1 MIEQQ
6 KTIKRE
12 FTLAGVGLHTGCK
25 ATVCC
30 KPAPADSGISFI
42 RTDLPGRPVIQ
53 VDPANIHIDTS
64 IPRCTSIG
72 KGEVVIHTVEH
83 LMSVL
88 CGLGVSNL
96 TVEID
101 AFELPGLDG
110 SALDFL
116 KAIKKAGIVEQD
128 APSPCFEIMEPT
140 GVELNGCSIYV
151 VPDKEFKISYVLDYD
166 NPVLKSQFFNATIT
180 PQLFEENIAPART
193 FCLESEAEEL
203 KKNGLGKGANYD
215 NTLVVGKQGV
225 IKNAVRFPDE
235 FVRHKV
241 LDFIGDL
248 YLLGMPIRGHVFA
261 VKSGHTLNIQLL
273 KKIYAQKEKY
283 QKRNAVTSFDS
294 AVGLS
299 PKGDLWPSGG
309 NKTEIDI
316 NGIMR
321 ILPHRYPFLL
331 VDRVLEIERGKRGV
345 GVKNVTI
352 NDNFFQ
358 GHFPT
363 RPVMPGVLMVEA
375 MAQTAGVVIL
385 TNEAHRCK
393 VAFFLAVDKVRFRR
407 VVVPGDQLVMEVEV
421 IRDRPKTAQ
430 VRAIAKVGDEVAAE
444 AEMVFSFTDDSY
456 LD

>member
-1 MIEQQ
+1 MIERQR
-6 KTIKRE
+6 TIKQE
-12 FTLAGVGLHTGCK
+12 FALAGVGLHTGCK
-25 ATVCC
+25 VNMRC

-53 VDPANIHIDTS
+53 VDPANIHIDTG

-96 TVEID
+96 MVEID

-110 SALDFL
+110 SGLDFL

-128 APSPCFEIMEPT
+128 APSPCFEIVEPT

-166 NPVLKSQFFNATIT
+166 NPVLRSQFFSATIT
-180 PQLFEENIAPART
+180 AQLFEEAIAPART

-203 KKNGLGKGANYD
+203 RKNGLGQGANYD
-215 NTLVVGKQGV
+215 NTLVVGKNGV

-235 FVRHKV
+235 FARHKV

-248 YLLGMPIRGHVFA
+248 YLLGVPIRGHVFA

-273 KKIYAQKEKY
+273 KKIQGQRQRHQKKTTSAAAGLEL
-283 QKRNAVTSFDS
+283 AVK
-294 AVGLS
+294 L
-299 PKGDLWPSGG
+299 PSGG
-309 NKTEIDI
+309 DRKEVNSD
-316 NGIMR
+316 GIMR

-331 VDRVLEIERGKRGV
+331 VDRVIEIDRGKKGI
-345 GVKNVTI
+345 GLKNVTI
-352 NDNFFQ
+352 NDSFFQ
-358 GHFPT
+358 GHFPA

-385 TNEAHRCK
+385 TNEAHRGK
-393 VAFFLAVDKVRFRR
+393 VAFFLAIDKVKFRR
-407 VVVPGDQLVMEVEV
+407 VVVPGDQLVMEIEV

-430 VRAIAKVGDEVAAE
+430 VRAIARVGDEIAAE
-444 AEMVFSFTDDSY
+444 AEMVFSFTDVSY

>member
-1 MIEQQ
+1 MAEQQ
-6 KTIKRE
+6 KTIRQE
-12 FTLAGVGLHTGCK
+12 FSLAGVGLHTGCK
-25 ATVCC
+25 VNIRCQ
-30 KPAPADSGISFI
+30 PAPVNSGISFVRI
-42 RTDLPGRPVIQ
+42 DLPGRPVIK
-53 VDPANIHIDTS
+53 VDPANIHIDTG

-72 KGEVVIHTVEH
+72 KGDVVIHTVEH

-88 CGLGVSNL
+88 CGLGIANL

-110 SALDFL
+110 SGMDFL
-116 KAIKKAGIVEQD
+116 KAIKKSGIVEQA
-128 APSPCFEIMEPT
+128 APAPYYEITESI

-166 NPVLKSQFFNATIT
+166 HPALKSQFFNATIS
-180 PQLFEENIAPART
+180 PGVFAAAVAPART

-203 KKNGLGKGANYD
+203 RKNGLGKGANYD
-215 NTLVVGKQGV
+215 NTLVVGKNGV
-225 IKNAVRFPDE
+225 IKNTVRFPDE

-273 KKIYAQKEKY
+273 KKIYAQKENY
-283 QKRNAVTSFDS
+283 QKKSAVTSIDF
-294 AVGLS
+294 
-299 PKGDLWPSGG
+299 GD
-309 NKTEIDI
+309 KTQIDM

-331 VDRVLEIERGKRGV
+331 VDRVIEIDRGKKGV
-345 GVKNVTI
+345 GLKNVTV
-352 NDNFFQ
+352 NDSFFQ
-358 GHFPT
+358 GHFPA

-385 TNEAHRCK
+385 TNEAHRGK
-393 VAFFLAVDKVRFRR
+393 VAFFLAIDKVKFRR

-430 VRAIAKVGDEVAAE
+430 VRAVAKVGEEVAAE
-444 AEMVFSFTDDSY
+444 AEMVFSFTDASY
-456 LD
+456 MD

>member
-6 KTIKRE
+6 KTIGRE
-12 FTLAGVGLHTGCK
+12 FTLTGVGLHTGCK
-25 ATVCC
+25 VNMRC
-30 KPAPADSGISFI
+30 KPAPADSGIRFI
-42 RTDLPGRPVIQ
+42 RVDISDRPVIR
-53 VDPANIHIDTS
+53 VDPSNIHIDTG

-72 KGEVVIHTVEH
+72 RGDVVIHTVEH
-83 LMSVL
+83 FMSVL
-88 CGLGVSNL
+88 CGLGVNNL

-110 SALDFL
+110 SGLDFL
-116 KAIKKAGIVEQD
+116 KAIQHAGIVEQGVPLPYF
-128 APSPCFEIMEPT
+128 AVAEPV

-151 VPDKEFKISYVLDYD
+151 VPADELKVSYVLDYD
-166 NPVLKSQFFNATIT
+166 NPLLRSQFFSATIT
-180 PQLFEENIAPART
+180 PRLFEEAIAPSRT
-193 FCLESEAEEL
+193 FCLENEAEEL
-203 KKNGLGKGANYD
+203 KQKGLGKGANYG
-215 NTLVVGKQGV
+215 NTLVVGKNGV

-235 FVRHKV
+235 FARHKV

-283 QKRNAVTSFDS
+283 QKKSAAAGFDF
-294 AVGLS
+294 
-299 PKGDLWPSGG
+299 G
-309 NKTEIDI
+309 NKTEVDI

-331 VDRVLEIERGKRGV
+331 VDRVLEMDRGKRGV
-345 GVKNVTI
+345 GLKNVTI
-352 NDNFFQ
+352 NDSFFQ
-358 GHFPT
+358 GHFPA

-385 TNEAHRCK
+385 TNEAHRGK
-393 VAFFLAVDKVRFRR
+393 VAFFLSIDNVKFRR

-430 VRAIAKVGDEVAAE
+430 VKAVARVEGEIAAE
-444 AEMVFSFTDDSY
+444 AEMIFSFTDNSY

>member
-6 KTIKRE
+6 KTIKQE

-25 ATVCC
+25 ANIRC
-30 KPAPADSGISFI
+30 KPAPVNSGISFI

-53 VDPANIHIDTS
+53 VDPANIHIDTG

-72 KGEVVIHTVEH
+72 KGDIVIHTVEH

-110 SALDFL
+110 SGLDFL
-116 KAIKKAGIVEQD
+116 KAIKKTGIVTQD
-128 APSPCFEIMEPT
+128 APSLCFEIMEPT

-180 PQLFEENIAPART
+180 PEVFEKNIAPART

-203 KKNGLGKGANYD
+203 RNNGLGKGANYD

-225 IKNAVRFPDE
+225 IKNTVRFPDE

-241 LDFIGDL
+241 MDFIGDL

-283 QKRNAVTSFDS
+283 RKRNAIKGFDF
-294 AVGLS
+294 
-299 PKGDLWPSGG
+299 GD
-309 NKTEIDI
+309 KTEIDI
-316 NGIMR
+316 GGIMR

-331 VDRVLEIERGKRGV
+331 VDRVIEIDRGKKGV
-345 GVKNVTI
+345 GLKNVTI
-352 NDNFFQ
+352 NDSFFQ
-358 GHFPT
+358 GHFPA
-363 RPVMPGVLMVEA
+363 RPVMPGVLIVEA

-385 TNEAHRCK
+385 TNEAHHGK
-393 VAFFLAVDKVRFRR
+393 VAFFLAIDKVKFRR
-407 VVVPGDQLVMEVEV
+407 VVVPGDQLVMEIEV

-430 VRAIAKVGDEVAAE
+430 VRALARVDGEVAAE
-444 AEMVFSFTDDSY
+444 AEMVFSFTDASY

>member
-1 MIEQQ
+1 MVEQQ
-6 KTIKRE
+6 RTIGRE
-12 FTLAGVGLHTGCK
+12 FILAGVGLHTGCK
-25 ATVCC
+25 VNIRC
-30 KPAPADSGISFI
+30 KPAPMDSGISFI
-42 RTDLPGRPVIQ
+42 RTDLPGRPVIP
-53 VDPANIHIDTS
+53 VGPANTHIDTG

-72 KGEVVIHTVEH
+72 KGDMVIHTVEH
-83 LMSVL
+83 FMSVL
-88 CGLGVSNL
+88 CGLGISNL
-96 TVEID
+96 TVEVD

-110 SALDFL
+110 SGLDFL
-116 KAIKKAGIVEQD
+116 KAIKTNGIVGQH
-128 APSPCFEIMEPT
+128 APSPCFEITGPI
-140 GVELNGCSIYV
+140 GVELNGCSIYA

-166 NPVLKSQFFNATIT
+166 NPILKSQFFNATIT
-180 PQLFEENIAPART
+180 PRLFEEAIAPART

-203 KKNGLGKGANYD
+203 RKNGLGKGANYD
-215 NTLVVGKQGV
+215 NTLVVGKNGV
-225 IKNAVRFPDE
+225 IKNTVRFPDE
-235 FVRHKV
+235 FARHKV

-273 KKIYAQKEKY
+273 KKIQEQRQKY
-283 QKRNAVTSFDS
+283 QKKSTGAS
-294 AVGLS
+294 AGFE
-299 PKGDLWPSGG
+299 PSDR
-309 NKTEIDI
+309 KEIDI
-316 NGIMR
+316 DGIMR

-331 VDRVLEIERGKRGV
+331 VDRVIEIERGKCGV

-358 GHFPT
+358 GHFPA

-385 TNEAHRCK
+385 TNEAHRGK
-393 VAFFLAVDKVRFRR
+393 VAFFLAVDKVKFRR

-430 VRAIAKVGDEVAAE
+430 ARAVAKVGEEVAAE
-444 AEMVFSFTDDSY
+444 AEMVFSFTDASY

>member
-6 KTIKRE
+6 KTIKQE
-12 FTLAGVGLHTGCK
+12 FALAGVGLHTGCK
-25 ATVCC
+25 VNIRC
-30 KPAPADSGISFI
+30 KPAPVNSGISFI
-42 RTDLPGRPVIQ
+42 RTDLPGRPVIH
-53 VDPANIHIDTS
+53 VDSSHIHIDTG

-72 KGEVVIHTVEH
+72 KGDVVIHTVEH

-88 CGLGVSNL
+88 CGLGISNL

-110 SALDFL
+110 SGLDFL
-116 KAIKKAGIVEQD
+116 KAIKKTGIVEQD
-128 APSPCFEIMEPT
+128 AVSSCFEVVEPT

-151 VPDKEFKISYVLDYD
+151 VPDKELKISYVLDYD
-166 NPVLKSQFFNATIT
+166 NPALKSQFFNATIT
-180 PQLFEENIAPART
+180 AEVFEKGIAPART

-203 KKNGLGKGANYD
+203 RKNGLGKGANFD
-215 NTLVVGKQGV
+215 NTLVVGEKGV
-225 IKNAVRFPDE
+225 IKNTVRFPDE
-235 FVRHKV
+235 FARHKV

-273 KKIYAQKEKY
+273 KKIQEQRQRY
-283 QKRNAVTSFDS
+283 QKKGTGAAAGFD
-294 AVGLS
+294 
-299 PKGDLWPSGG
+299 PGG
-309 NKTEIDI
+309 RKEIDI
-316 NGIMR
+316 DGIMR

-331 VDRVLEIERGKRGV
+331 VDRVTGIERGKRGV

-385 TNEAHRCK
+385 TSEAHRGK
-393 VAFFLAVDKVRFRR
+393 VAFFLAVDKVKFRK

-421 IRDRPKTAQ
+421 VRDRPKTAQ
-430 VRAIAKVGDEVAAE
+430 VRAVAKVGEEVAAE
-444 AEMVFSFTDDSY
+444 AEMVFSFTDASY